1 VEKFSLS
8 SSVLFCY
15 RGHCAAVLCVQFD
28 DQKIVS
34 GSSDNTIKVKISL
47 SVFPYSKSS
56 RMFFFSLLGFSCFIM
71 ICKWQVYSALLHF
84 SLIKS
89 HVFVLN

>member
-1 VEKFSLS
+1 
-8 SSVLFCY
+8 LFCY

-47 SVFPYSKSS
+47 SVFPYSKSN
-56 RMFFFSLLGFSCFIM
+56 RMFFFFSIRLFLFYHDLQMAGLLSITAFLFNQISCFRV
-71 ICKWQVYSALLHF
+71 KLSYKLS
-84 SLIKS
+84 
-89 HVFVLN
+89 